1 MRRHQ
6 TRLAAHC
13 AGRSAA
19 RGCVDRHGGINPLAV
34 SLGPLRP
41 ANPVLV
47 ASGTFGYANELAGL
61 VDLARLGGIVTKTV
75 TVKPRPGN
83 PPPRIVET
91 PAGMLNAIGLQ
102 NVGIDRFV
110 AEKLP
115 YLAALDPVVLVSIMG
130 YTTGEF
136 VTLAERLDGSAGV
149 DGLELNLSCPNV
161 AYRAG
166 GGAKMFAHEPELT
179 AEAVGAVRAV
189 TSLPVIAK
197 LGPDVADI
205 AAIGR
210 AAEDAG
216 ADALAVMNTIPG
228 MVIDIERRR
237 PVLANVTGGLSGPAI
252 RPLAVRL
259 TYQLARAVSIPVVG
273 IGGVMD
279 HRDALQFLLAGAS
292 AVQVGTATFTN
303 PRAALEVLDGLE
315 GYVKESGLE
324 RIAELIGAAQPPAA
338 QGGIAMSH
346 ATEPPSQGGSHPPS
360 SCRVGDSR
368 GE

>member
-1 MRRHQ
+1 MTRSEVRTSRKPPGSAGEHRGGGANYRD
-6 TRLAAHC
+6 TRLA
-13 AGRSAA
+13 
-19 RGCVDRHGGINPLAV
+19 VEF
-34 SLGPLRP
+34 GPLRL

-47 ASGTFGYANELAGL
+47 ASGTFGYASELAGL
-61 VDLARLGGIVTKTV
+61 VDVARLGGIVTKTV

-110 AEKLP
+110 TEKLP
-115 YLAALDPVVLVSIMG
+115 YLAGLDPVVLVSIMG

-136 VTLAERLDGSAGV
+136 VALAERLDGLPGV

-161 AYRAG
+161 AYSAG
-166 GGAKMFAHEPELT
+166 GGARMFAHDPELT
-179 AEAVGAVRAV
+179 AEAVRAVRAV
-189 TSLPVIAK
+189 TDLPVIAK

-259 TYQLARAVSIPVVG
+259 TYQLASAVDIPVVG
-273 IGGVMD
+273 IGGIMD

-303 PRAALEVLDGLE
+303 PRAAVEVLDGLA
-315 GYVKESGLE
+315 GYLRDAGVA
-324 RIAELIGAAQPPAA
+324 RIADLIGAAQPRPAKKE
-338 QGGIAMSH
+338 S
-346 ATEPPSQGGSHPPS
+346 P
-360 SCRVGDSR
+360 
-368 GE
+368 

>member
-1 MRRHQ
+1 MTRSEVRTSRKPPGSVGEHRGGGANYRD
-6 TRLAAHC
+6 TRLA
-13 AGRSAA
+13 
-19 RGCVDRHGGINPLAV
+19 VEF
-34 SLGPLRP
+34 GPLRLG
-41 ANPVLV
+41 NPVLV
-47 ASGTFGYANELAGL
+47 ASGTFGYASELAGL
-61 VDLARLGGIVTKTV
+61 VDVARLGGIVTKTV

-110 AEKLP
+110 TEKLP
-115 YLAALDPVVLVSIMG
+115 YLAGLDPVVLVSIMG

-136 VTLAERLDGSAGV
+136 VALAERLDGLPGV

-161 AYRAG
+161 AYSAG
-166 GGAKMFAHEPELT
+166 GGARMFAHDPELT
-179 AEAVGAVRAV
+179 AEAVRAVRAV

-259 TYQLARAVSIPVVG
+259 TYQLASAVDIPVVG
-273 IGGVMD
+273 IGGIID

-303 PRAALEVLDGLE
+303 PRAALEVLDGLD
-315 GYVKESGLE
+315 GYFRDTGVE
-324 RIAELIGAAQPPAA
+324 RIADLIGAAQPRPAKKE
-338 QGGIAMSH
+338 S
-346 ATEPPSQGGSHPPS
+346 P
-360 SCRVGDSR
+360 
-368 GE
+368 

>member
-1 MRRHQ
+1 M
-6 TRLAAHC
+6 
-13 AGRSAA
+13 A
-19 RGCVDRHGGINPLAV
+19 RAGGIGLTERAERQAGPLAV
-34 SLGPLRP
+34 SLGRLRL

-47 ASGTFGYANELAGL
+47 ASGTFGYANELAAL
-61 VDLARLGGIVTKTV
+61 VDLTRLGGIVTKTV

-102 NVGIDRFV
+102 NVGVERFV
-110 AEKLP
+110 TEKLP
-115 YLAALDPVVLVSIMG
+115 YLAELDPVVLVSIMG

-136 VTLAERLDGSAGV
+136 VALAERLDGLPGV

-161 AYRAG
+161 AYSAG
-166 GGAKMFAHEPELT
+166 DGARMFAHDPELT
-179 AEAVGAVRAV
+179 AEVVREVRAV
-189 TSLPVIAK
+189 TGLPVIAK

-210 AAEDAG
+210 AAEAEG

-228 MVIDIERRR
+228 MVIDLERRR

-259 TYQLARAVSIPVVG
+259 TYQLVNAVNIPVVG
-273 IGGVMD
+273 IGGIMD
-279 HRDALQFLLAGAS
+279 HRDALQFLLAGAC

-303 PRAALEVLDGLE
+303 PRAALDVLE
-315 GYVKESGLE
+315 GLE
-324 RIAELIGAAQPPAA
+324 RYLDETGVERLRDLIGAAQPSAVKEQPD
-338 QGGIAMSH
+338 
-346 ATEPPSQGGSHPPS
+346 E
-360 SCRVGDSR
+360 
-368 GE
+368 

>member
-1 MRRHQ
+1 M
-6 TRLAAHC
+6 T
-13 AGRSAA
+13 
-19 RGCVDRHGGINPLAV
+19 PLAV
-34 SLGPLRP
+34 DLGSLRLG
-41 ANPVLV
+41 NPVLV
-47 ASGTFGYANELAGL
+47 ASGTFGSAGELAGL

-110 AEKLP
+110 TEKLP
-115 YLAALDPVVLVSIMG
+115 YLARLDPVVLVSIMG

-136 VTLAERLDGSAGV
+136 VTLARRLDGLPGV

-161 AYRAG
+161 AYGAG
-166 GGAKMFAHEPELT
+166 DGARMFAHDPELT
-179 AEAVGAVRAV
+179 AEAVRAVRAV
-189 TSLPVIAK
+189 TDLPVIAK

-228 MVIDIERRR
+228 MVIDLERRR
-237 PVLANVTGGLSGPAI
+237 PMLANVTGGLSGPAI

-259 TYQLARAVSIPVVG
+259 TYQLAGAVDIPVVG
-273 IGGVMD
+273 VGGIMD
-279 HRDALQFLLAGAS
+279 HRDALQFLIAGAS

-303 PRAALEVLDGLE
+303 PSAALEVLDGLE
-315 GYVKESGLE
+315 GYLRDSGVE
-324 RIAELIGAAQPPAA
+324 RIADLIGAAQPPVAKEE
-338 QGGIAMSH
+338 S
-346 ATEPPSQGGSHPPS
+346 E
-360 SCRVGDSR
+360 
-368 GE
+368 

>member
-1 MRRHQ
+1 MTRSEVRTSRKPPGSAGEHRGGGANYRD
-6 TRLAAHC
+6 TRLA
-13 AGRSAA
+13 
-19 RGCVDRHGGINPLAV
+19 VEF
-34 SLGPLRP
+34 GPLRL

-47 ASGTFGYANELAGL
+47 ASGTFGYASELAGL
-61 VDLARLGGIVTKTV
+61 VDVARLGGIVTKTV

-83 PPPRIVET
+83 PPARIVET

-110 AEKLP
+110 TEKLP
-115 YLAALDPVVLVSIMG
+115 YLAGLDPVVLVSIMG

-136 VTLAERLDGSAGV
+136 VALAERLDGLPGV

-161 AYRAG
+161 AYSAG
-166 GGAKMFAHEPELT
+166 GGARMFAHDPELT
-179 AEAVGAVRAV
+179 AEAVRAVRAV

-259 TYQLARAVSIPVVG
+259 TYQLASAVDIPVVG
-273 IGGVMD
+273 IGGIID

-303 PRAALEVLDGLE
+303 PRAALEVLDGLD
-315 GYVKESGLE
+315 GYFRDTGVE
-324 RIAELIGAAQPPAA
+324 RIADLIGAAQPRPAKKE
-338 QGGIAMSH
+338 S
-346 ATEPPSQGGSHPPS
+346 P
-360 SCRVGDSR
+360 
-368 GE
+368 

>member
-1 MRRHQ
+1 MV
-6 TRLAAHC
+6 APE
-13 AGRSAA
+13 SS
-19 RGCVDRHGGINPLAV
+19 LAV
-34 SLGPLRP
+34 GLGPLRL

-47 ASGTFGYANELAGL
+47 ASGTFGYASELAGL

-102 NVGIDRFV
+102 NVGIERFV
-110 AEKLP
+110 TEKLP
-115 YLAALDPVVLVSIMG
+115 YLAELDPVVLVSIMG

-136 VTLAERLDGSAGV
+136 VTLAERLDGLPGV

-161 AYRAG
+161 AYSAG
-166 GGAKMFAHEPELT
+166 GGAKMFAHDPELT
-179 AEAVGAVRAV
+179 AEVVREVRAV

-210 AAEDAG
+210 AAEVAG

-228 MVIDIERRR
+228 MVIDLERRR
-237 PVLANVTGGLSGPAI
+237 PVLANITGGLSGPAI

-259 TYQLARAVSIPVVG
+259 TYQLASAVHIPVVG
-273 IGGVMD
+273 IGGIMD

-303 PRAALEVLDGLE
+303 PRAALDVLE
-315 GYVKESGLE
+315 GLE
-324 RIAELIGAAQPPAA
+324 RFLDEAGVERLHDLIGAAQP
-338 QGGIAMSH
+338 
-346 ATEPPSQGGSHPPS
+346 S
-360 SCRVGDSR
+360 SAEEQSD
-368 GE
+368 E

>member
-1 MRRHQ
+1 M
-6 TRLAAHC
+6 L
-13 AGRSAA
+13 
-19 RGCVDRHGGINPLAV
+19 
-34 SLGPLRP
+34 

-47 ASGTFGYANELAGL
+47 ASGTFGYASELAEL

-91 PAGMLNAIGLQ
+91 PSGMLNAIGLQ

-115 YLAALDPVVLVSIMG
+115 YLAELEPVVLVSIMG

-136 VTLAERLDGSAGV
+136 VTLAERLDGLPGV

-161 AYRAG
+161 AYGAG
-166 GGAKMFAHEPELT
+166 GGAKMFAHEPALT

-259 TYQLARAVSIPVVG
+259 TYQLAGAVKIPVVG
-273 IGGVMD
+273 IGGIMD
-279 HRDALQFLLAGAS
+279 YRDALQFLLAGAS

-303 PRAALEVLDGLE
+303 PRAALDVLDGLE
-315 GYVKESGLE
+315 GYLKENGIA
-324 RIAELIGAAQPPAA
+324 RITDLIGAAQPRPANK
-338 QGGIAMSH
+338 
-346 ATEPPSQGGSHPPS
+346 E
-360 SCRVGDSR
+360 SR
-368 GE
+368 

>member
-1 MRRHQ
+1 MTRSEVRTSEKLSGSAGEHRGGGANYRD
-6 TRLAAHC
+6 TRLA
-13 AGRSAA
+13 
-19 RGCVDRHGGINPLAV
+19 VEF
-34 SLGPLRP
+34 GPLRL

-47 ASGTFGYANELAGL
+47 ASGTFGYASELAGL
-61 VDLARLGGIVTKTV
+61 VDVARLGGIVTKTV

-110 AEKLP
+110 TEKLP
-115 YLAALDPVVLVSIMG
+115 YLAGLDPVVLVSIMG

-136 VTLAERLDGSAGV
+136 VALAERLDGLPGV

-161 AYRAG
+161 AYSAG
-166 GGAKMFAHEPELT
+166 GGARMFAHDPELT
-179 AEAVGAVRAV
+179 AEAVRAVRAV

-259 TYQLARAVSIPVVG
+259 TYQLASAVDIPVVG
-273 IGGVMD
+273 IGGIID

-303 PRAALEVLDGLE
+303 PRAALEVLDGLD
-315 GYVKESGLE
+315 GYFRDTGVE
-324 RIAELIGAAQPPAA
+324 RIADLIGAAQPRPAKKE
-338 QGGIAMSH
+338 S
-346 ATEPPSQGGSHPPS
+346 P
-360 SCRVGDSR
+360 
-368 GE
+368 

>member
-1 MRRHQ
+1 M
-6 TRLAAHC
+6 RLA
-13 AGRSAA
+13 S
-19 RGCVDRHGGINPLAV
+19 
-34 SLGPLRP
+34 
-41 ANPVLV
+41 PVLL
-47 ASGTFGYANELAGL
+47 ASGTVGYANELAAL
-61 VDLARLGGIVTKTV
+61 VDLARVGGIVTKTV
-75 TVKPRPGN
+75 TAKPRSGN
-83 PPPRIVET
+83 PPQRIVET
-91 PAGMLNAIGLQ
+91 PSGMLNAIGLQ

-115 YLAALDPVVLVSIMG
+115 YLAELEPVVLVSVMG

-136 VTLAERLDGSAGV
+136 VTLAERLDGQPGV

-161 AYRAG
+161 AYGAG
-166 GGAKMFAHEPELT
+166 GGARMFAHDPELT

-259 TYQLARAVSIPVVG
+259 TYQLAGAVKIPVVG
-273 IGGVMD
+273 IGGIMD

-303 PRAALEVLDGLE
+303 PRAAIDVLEGLE
-315 GYVKESGLE
+315 HYLDEAGAE
-324 RIAELIGAAQPPAA
+324 RLGDLIGAAQPSAA
-338 QGGIAMSH
+338 KEQPD
-346 ATEPPSQGGSHPPS
+346 E
-360 SCRVGDSR
+360 
-368 GE
+368 

>member
-1 MRRHQ
+1 MP
-6 TRLAAHC
+6 TRETV
-13 AGRSAA
+13 
-19 RGCVDRHGGINPLAV
+19 RGNTSLTVD
-34 SLGPLRP
+34 LGTLRL

-47 ASGTFGYANELAGL
+47 ASGTFGYASELEGL

-110 AEKLP
+110 TEKLP
-115 YLAALDPVVLVSIMG
+115 YLAGLDPVVLVSVMG

-136 VTLAERLDGSAGV
+136 VTLAERLDGLPGV

-161 AYRAG
+161 AYGAG
-166 GGAKMFAHEPELT
+166 DGAKMFAHEPELT
-179 AEAVGAVRAV
+179 AEAVGAVRSV

-210 AAEDAG
+210 AAEAAG

-228 MVIDIERRR
+228 MVIDLERRR

-259 TYQLARAVSIPVVG
+259 TYQLAGAVDIPVVG
-273 IGGVMD
+273 VGGIMD
-279 HRDALQFLLAGAS
+279 HRDALQFLMAGAS

-303 PRAALEVLDGLE
+303 PSAALEVLDGLE
-315 GYVKESGLE
+315 GYLRDSGVE
-324 RIAELIGAAQPPAA
+324 RIADLIGAAQPPAA
-338 QGGIAMSH
+338 KEES
-346 ATEPPSQGGSHPPS
+346 E
-360 SCRVGDSR
+360 
-368 GE
+368 

>member
-1 MRRHQ
+1 MAGEHEPVKRQQARV
-6 TRLAAHC
+6 AARC
-13 AGRSAA
+13 AGGSAA
-19 RGCVDRHGGINPLAV
+19 RGCVDRLHGIDPLAV
-34 SLGPLRP
+34 GLGRLRL

-47 ASGTFGYANELAGL
+47 ASGTFGYASELAGL

-110 AEKLP
+110 TEKLP
-115 YLAALDPVVLVSIMG
+115 YLAGLDPVVLVSIMG

-136 VTLAERLDGSAGV
+136 VTLAERLDGLPGV

-161 AYRAG
+161 AYSAG
-166 GGAKMFAHEPELT
+166 GGAKMFAHEPDLT

-189 TSLPVIAK
+189 TNLPVIAK

-205 AAIGR
+205 AVIGR

-228 MVIDIERRR
+228 MVIDLERRR
-237 PVLANVTGGLSGPAI
+237 PMLANVTGGLSGPAI

-259 TYQLARAVSIPVVG
+259 TYQLAGAVDIPVVG
-273 IGGVMD
+273 VGGIMD

-292 AVQVGTATFTN
+292 VVQVGTATFTN
-303 PRAALEVLDGLE
+303 PSAALEVLDGLE
-315 GYVKESGLE
+315 RYLRDSGVA
-324 RIAELIGAAQPPAA
+324 RIADLIGAAQPPAA
-338 QGGIAMSH
+338 KEES
-346 ATEPPSQGGSHPPS
+346 E
-360 SCRVGDSR
+360 
-368 GE
+368 

>member
-1 MRRHQ
+1 MFRASRHDIASA
-6 TRLAAHC
+6 RG
-13 AGRSAA
+13 GRSAA
-19 RGCVDRHGGINPLAV
+19 SLTG
-34 SLGPLRP
+34 SLGPLRLV
-41 ANPVLV
+41 NPVLV
-47 ASGTFGYANELAGL
+47 ASGTFGYASELAGL
-61 VDLARLGGIVTKTV
+61 VDVARLGGIVTKTV

-83 PPPRIVET
+83 PSPRIVET

-110 AEKLP
+110 TEKLP
-115 YLAALDPVVLVSIMG
+115 YLAGLDPVVLVSIMG

-136 VTLAERLDGSAGV
+136 VTLAERLDGLPGV

-161 AYRAG
+161 AYSAG
-166 GGAKMFAHEPELT
+166 GGARMFAHDPELT
-179 AEAVGAVRAV
+179 AEAVRAVRAV
-189 TSLPVIAK
+189 TDLPVIAK

-259 TYQLARAVSIPVVG
+259 TYQLASAVDIPVVG
-273 IGGVMD
+273 IGGIMD

-303 PRAALEVLDGLE
+303 PRAALEVLDGLD
-315 GYVKESGLE
+315 GYFRDTGVE
-324 RIAELIGAAQPPAA
+324 RIADLIGAAQPRPAKKE
-338 QGGIAMSH
+338 S
-346 ATEPPSQGGSHPPS
+346 P
-360 SCRVGDSR
+360 
-368 GE
+368 

>member
-1 MRRHQ
+1 MR
-6 TRLAAHC
+6 L
-13 AGRSAA
+13 
-19 RGCVDRHGGINPLAV
+19 
-34 SLGPLRP
+34 

-47 ASGTFGYANELAGL
+47 ASGTFGYASELAGL
-61 VDLARLGGIVTKTV
+61 VDVARLGGIVTKTV

-102 NVGIDRFV
+102 NFGIDRFV
-110 AEKLP
+110 TEKLP
-115 YLAALDPVVLVSIMG
+115 YLAGLDPVVLVSIMG

-136 VTLAERLDGSAGV
+136 VALAERLDGLPGV

-161 AYRAG
+161 AYSAG
-166 GGAKMFAHEPELT
+166 GGARMFAHDPELT
-179 AEAVGAVRAV
+179 AEAVRAVRAV
-189 TSLPVIAK
+189 TDLPVIAK

-205 AAIGR
+205 GAIGR

-259 TYQLARAVSIPVVG
+259 TYQLASAVDIPVVG
-273 IGGVMD
+273 IGGIID

-303 PRAALEVLDGLE
+303 PRAALEVLDGLD
-315 GYVKESGLE
+315 GYFRDTGVE
-324 RIAELIGAAQPPAA
+324 RIADLIGAAQPRPAKKE
-338 QGGIAMSH
+338 S
-346 ATEPPSQGGSHPPS
+346 P
-360 SCRVGDSR
+360 
-368 GE
+368 

>member
-1 MRRHQ
+1 MV
-6 TRLAAHC
+6 AP
-13 AGRSAA
+13 G
-19 RGCVDRHGGINPLAV
+19 LAV
-34 SLGPLRP
+34 DLGRLRL

-47 ASGTFGYANELAGL
+47 ASGTFGYASELEGL
-61 VDLARLGGIVTKTV
+61 ANLERLGGIVTKTV

-110 AEKLP
+110 TEKLP
-115 YLAALDPVVLVSIMG
+115 YLAGVDPVVMVSIMG

-136 VTLAERLDGSAGV
+136 VALAERLDGQPGV

-161 AYRAG
+161 AYGGG

-179 AEAVGAVRAV
+179 AEAIRAVRAV
-189 TSLPVIAK
+189 TNLPVVAK

-210 AAEDAG
+210 AAEEAG

-259 TYQLARAVSIPVVG
+259 TYQLASAVDIPVVG
-273 IGGVMD
+273 IGGIMD

-303 PRAALEVLDGLE
+303 PRAALDVLDGLH
-315 GYVKESGLE
+315 GYLQDSGVE
-324 RIAELIGAAQPPAA
+324 RITDLIGAAQPRPAKE
-338 QGGIAMSH
+338 G
-346 ATEPPSQGGSHPPS
+346 PP
-360 SCRVGDSR
+360 
-368 GE
+368 

>member
-1 MRRHQ
+1 MVAPSLSVDLG
-6 TRLAAHC
+6 TLRL
-13 AGRSAA
+13 
-19 RGCVDRHGGINPLAV
+19 
-34 SLGPLRP
+34 

-47 ASGTFGYANELAGL
+47 ASGTFGYASELAGM

-110 AEKLP
+110 VEKLP
-115 YLAALDPVVLVSIMG
+115 YLAELDPVALVSIMG

-136 VTLAERLDGSAGV
+136 VALAERLDDLPGV

-161 AYRAG
+161 AYGAG
-166 GGAKMFAHEPELT
+166 SGAKMFAHEPELT

-216 ADALAVMNTIPG
+216 ADALAVMNTIPA
-228 MVIDIERRR
+228 MVIDLEKRR

-259 TYQLARAVSIPVVG
+259 TYQLAGAVNIPVVG
-273 IGGVMD
+273 IGGIMD

-292 AVQVGTATFTN
+292 ALQVGTATFTN
-303 PRAALEVLDGLE
+303 PRAALEVLDGLR
-315 GYVKESGLE
+315 GYLRDTGVE
-324 RIAELIGAAQPPAA
+324 RITDLIGAAQPPAA
-338 QGGIAMSH
+338 Q
-346 ATEPPSQGGSHPPS
+346 EESQ
-360 SCRVGDSR
+360 
-368 GE
+368 

>member
-1 MRRHQ
+1 MTRSEVRTSRKPPGSAGEHSGGGANYRD
-6 TRLAAHC
+6 TRLA
-13 AGRSAA
+13 
-19 RGCVDRHGGINPLAV
+19 VD
-34 SLGPLRP
+34 LGPLRL

-47 ASGTFGYANELAGL
+47 ASGTFGYASELAGL

-110 AEKLP
+110 TEKLP
-115 YLAALDPVVLVSIMG
+115 YLAGLDPVVLVSIMG

-136 VTLAERLDGSAGV
+136 VALAERLDGLPGV

-161 AYRAG
+161 AYSAG
-166 GGAKMFAHEPELT
+166 GGARMFAHDPELT
-179 AEAVGAVRAV
+179 AEAVRAVRAV
-189 TSLPVIAK
+189 TDLPVIAK

-210 AAEDAG
+210 AAEAAG

-228 MVIDIERRR
+228 MAIDIERRR

-259 TYQLARAVSIPVVG
+259 TYQLASAVDIPVVG
-273 IGGVMD
+273 IGGIID

-303 PRAALEVLDGLE
+303 PRAALEVLDGLA
-315 GYVKESGLE
+315 GYLRDAGVA
-324 RIAELIGAAQPPAA
+324 RIADLIGAAQPRPAKKVTGA
-338 QGGIAMSH
+338 EAAHGRA
-346 ATEPPSQGGSHPPS
+346 APL
-360 SCRVGDSR
+360 
-368 GE
+368 

>member
-1 MRRHQ
+1 VSRHE
-6 TRLAAHC
+6 RE
-13 AGRSAA
+13 
-19 RGCVDRHGGINPLAV
+19 RGGSRAGGIGLTERAERQAGPLAV
-34 SLGPLRP
+34 SLGALRL

-47 ASGTFGYANELAGL
+47 ASGTFGNARELAEL
-61 VDLARLGGIVTKTV
+61 VDLGRLGGIVTKTV

-83 PPPRIVET
+83 SPPRIVET

-102 NVGIDRFV
+102 NVGVERFV
-110 AEKLP
+110 TEKLP
-115 YLAALDPVVLVSIMG
+115 YLAELEPVVLVSIMG

-136 VTLAERLDGSAGV
+136 VALAERLDGLSGV

-161 AYRAG
+161 AYSAG

-179 AEAVGAVRAV
+179 AEAVRAVRAV

-205 AAIGR
+205 TAIGC
-210 AAEDAG
+210 AAEAAG

-228 MVIDIERRR
+228 MVIDLERRR

-259 TYQLARAVSIPVVG
+259 TYQLVGAVDIPVVG
-273 IGGVMD
+273 IGGIMD
-279 HRDALQFLLAGAS
+279 HRDALQFLLAGAC

-303 PRAALEVLDGLE
+303 PRAALDVLEGLE
-315 GYVKESGLE
+315 CYLDEACVE
-324 RIAELIGAAQPPAA
+324 RLRDLIGVAQPTAA
-338 QGGIAMSH
+338 VEQLD
-346 ATEPPSQGGSHPPS
+346 E
-360 SCRVGDSR
+360 
-368 GE
+368 